1 LKRSKCSFRAL
12 SVAYLGHVISG
23 DGIAMD
29 SDKVDAVSSWPKP
42 CSPQGVRSFLVLVG
56 YYWKFI

>member
-1 LKRSKCSFRAL
+1 LKWSKCSFRAL
-12 SVAYLGHVISG
+12 SVAYLGHVIFV

-42 CSPQGVRSFLVLVG
+42 CSPRHVHGFLGLVG
-56 YYWKFI
+56 YY